1 MKEIEI
7 SGANR
12 FETFTKTR
20 AGSRAVILRDG
31 MILLSHET
39 VTGWWLVPGGGME
52 NGETSEMCCVREVE
66 EETCMSIMRNTA
78 ISAII
83 LSAKSQ
89 VRER

>member
-31 MILLSHET
+31 MIMLSHD
-39 VTGWWLVPGGGME
+39 G
-52 NGETSEMCCVREVE
+52 
-66 EETCMSIMRNTA
+66 
-78 ISAII
+78 SA
-83 LSAKSQ
+83 SAGVSDA
-89 VRER
+89 V